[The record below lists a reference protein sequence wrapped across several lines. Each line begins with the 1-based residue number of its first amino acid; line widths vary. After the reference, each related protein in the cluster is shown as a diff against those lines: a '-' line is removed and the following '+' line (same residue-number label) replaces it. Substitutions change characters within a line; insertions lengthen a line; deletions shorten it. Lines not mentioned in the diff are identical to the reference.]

1 MVRSNRRRGRTEHEE
16 GGAAAAGTPAAGG
29 VARMGITVD
38 GFACRHCGLRKANID
53 EFRDHPCGRV
63 DVVIRPVE
71 RPMTVDWH
79 ERETAIARD

>member
-1 MVRSNRRRGRTEHEE
+1 
-16 GGAAAAGTPAAGG
+16 
-29 VARMGITVD
+29 MGITID
-38 GFACRHCGLRKANID
+38 GFACRHCGLRTSNID

-79 ERETAIARD
+79 QRETAIARD